1 MDLTSLNLLE
11 EKIRNLL
18 LLVSELRAKNE
29 RLVEKLEEGTKVETG
44 LNDKERQQLREKIES
59 MLEVLEEF

>member
-1 MDLTSLNLLE
+1 MELTSLNLLE
-11 EKIRNLL
+11 GKIRNLL
-18 LLVSELRAKNE
+18 LLVSDLRAKNK
-29 RLVEKLEEGTKVETG
+29 RLVEKLEENTTGETG